1 MLKHQNVTDTRCS
14 KALNLR
20 MIPCHFSFTSFRI
33 IHKSTH
39 NSRGN
44 LALPFTFDVGLID
57 LTTTNEI
64 ANLIRFRQ
72 SHAHY

>member
-1 MLKHQNVTDTRCS
+1 
-14 KALNLR
+14 
-20 MIPCHFSFTSFRI
+20 MIPCQFFIYTFRI
-33 IHKSTH
+33 IHESTH
-39 NSRGN
+39 NSRRN

-72 SHAHY
+72 SYAHH

>member
-1 MLKHQNVTDTRCS
+1 MFHVSFL
-14 KALNLR
+14 
-20 MIPCHFSFTSFRI
+20 FTSFRI
-33 IHKSTH
+33 IHESTH
-39 NSRGN
+39 NSRRN

-72 SHAHY
+72 SYAHH

>member
-1 MLKHQNVTDTRCS
+1 
-14 KALNLR
+14 
-20 MIPCHFSFTSFRI
+20 MIPCQFFVYTFRI
-33 IHKSTH
+33 IHEPTH
-39 NSRGN
+39 NSRRN

-72 SHAHY
+72 SYAHH